1 MCAVARQKRDI
12 DIPANML
19 TDDPD
24 DIFND
29 SAINLIVEVVD
40 NAEASWRIVRR
51 ALEQGIPVVSG
62 NKAMIARHLP
72 ELIALQRRTGAA
84 LLYDASSCGLH
95 TCYPQ
100 S

>member
-1 MCAVARQKRDI
+1 MPLV
-12 DIPANML
+12 

-29 SAINLIVEVVD
+29 SSINLIVEVVD

-72 ELIALQRRTGAA
+72 ELIALQRRTV
-84 LLYDASSCGLH
+84 LLFRGRIGRY
-95 TCYPQ
+95 
-100 S
+100 